1 MTSDQ
6 TRNLRVG
13 GRSSAAKLT
22 ASGPAPARTGE
33 EDRQGRIIT
42 FYSYKGGTGRTMA
55 LANTAWILAANGFRV
70 LTVDWDL
77 EAPGL
82 AKFFHPFLDAA
93 ELADSPGVMTLINDY
108 REEALRETEL
118 HADALLEPERYQ
130 QELLEIGHHPGW
142 HLDFAKVAGH
152 AVPLSWGGFP
162 AGGSIDFLAA
172 GRQDRDY
179 SGTLGSLDWDLFY
192 ERFDGGQFFDA
203 LRADMRK
210 RYDYVLIDSRTGLS
224 DTAEI
229 CTVQMPD
236 DLVVCFTLS
245 DQSIDGASRIAQHI
259 ADRYRDRGIRI
270 LPVPMRI
277 DDFEKDKADAGR
289 ALARIRFDGLPSG
302 LTNEQL
308 VHYWG
313 SVEIPYRPFYAYEE
327 ILATF
332 GDQVGTPTSMLSAC
346 ERLTDVITAGRV
358 ASLPPMDEEVRL
370 RYIEAFTRRRPT
382 VPADIYLSYVPEDR
396 MWADWIEFVLG
407 AAGFRVLPRDVGAGT
422 DARAETERSV
432 DAAYRTVAV
441 LSPAYLRS
449 PHARAL
455 WESVVGSDPSGTRR
469 QLIPVR
475 VGSTPLAAP
484 FSSRNPVDL
493 VNLKE
498 PQALLA
504 LVKALGREEVPAV
517 DTASGPRFPGTQPE
531 IWNVP
536 PRNTYFTG
544 RSELLERLRN
554 QLGGGATAVLPVP
567 QTLYGLGGVGKTQ
580 VALEYA
586 HRFMADYD
594 LVWWVSA
601 EQEDEIQGQMAE
613 LARKMGRASNEP
625 VALATEIALESL
637 RRGERSKRWLL
648 IFDNAD
654 DPGEIRRYFPGG
666 NGHILVTSRNQAWAT
681 HAEALTMDVFTRGE
695 SIDHLTRRTGGA
707 LSRVDADAVAEA
719 VGDLPLAVEV
729 AGAWLKAT
737 STPVAE
743 YIAALQ
749 TEASRVLELGRPVDY
764 PMTVGATWR
773 VSIARLREQSPAA
786 ARMLQ
791 LCAYFAPEPISM
803 SLFYSDQ
810 MIRALVPYDPGL
822 SDKFLLG
829 RVIQAIGR
837 YALAKVDAG
846 TNSIQVH
853 RLVQEVIRSEMTPE
867 EQVDTVHEVHR
878 ILIGARPVTG
888 DTDDPANWPVFEEIW
903 PHLSPSRAHDC
914 DESDTRQ
921 LMIDRVR
928 YLWKRGE
935 FGQAR
940 RMGHLLDEAWTA
952 KLGEDDRQTLL
963 LRFQLA
969 NVMRSQGQYALA
981 VELDKDTLKRQQQVL
996 GAHHPYTLMTAGSL
1010 AADLRA
1016 VGDFDE
1022 ALGLDREALERFR
1035 EQFGEDNPR
1044 TLSCANNLAVD
1055 YRLAGNSKDAQELD
1069 QDTLDRRALVLGP
1082 KHPYTLST
1090 KSNLARDLRESGD
1103 YEGSVTLHQEVAEA
1117 FAEVLDIDV
1126 PEILRNAKSL
1136 AVSLRKVGRQAE
1148 ARRLTKET
1156 YERYLERYGENAPDT
1171 LACALNL
1178 AADYS
1183 AGGDKDA
1190 ARDLAR
1196 QVYVGHQQLYGPE
1209 HPFTLVCANN
1219 LVIYLRGS
1227 GGLAEALELGEATVD
1242 TLTRT
1247 VGADHPYTLNA
1258 MINLANAYGDQ
1269 GRLVEAE
1276 ELEQSAYRGLCERY
1290 GPRHPDAVACQ
1301 ANLAVTLRSQGKVN
1315 QATELRARAVAELI
1329 RQLGEEHPNTVSARG
1344 WKRINRDLEP
1354 QPI

>member
-1 MTSDQ
+1 MAADT
-6 TRNLRVG
+6 TRNLRQG
-13 GRSSAAKLT
+13 GRSAAEPVT
-22 ASGPAPARTGE
+22 EGE
-33 EDRQGRIIT
+33 RAAGRLADEDRQGRIVT

-82 AKFFHPFLDAA
+82 AKFFHPFLDAN
-93 ELADSPGVMTLINDY
+93 ELANASGVMTLINDY

-118 HADALLEPERYQ
+118 HADALLEPELYQ
-130 QELLEIGHHPGW
+130 EELREIGHHPGW

-152 AVPLSWGGFP
+152 ALPLSWNGFP
-162 AGGSIDFLAA
+162 SGGSIDFLAA

-179 SGTLGSLDWDLFY
+179 SGTLSSLDWDLFY
-192 ERFDGGQFFDA
+192 ERFEGGQFFDA
-203 LRADMRK
+203 LRADMRR

-289 ALARIRFDGLPSG
+289 SLARVRFDGLPSELSG
-302 LTNEQL
+302 EETAR
-308 VHYWG
+308 YWG

-332 GDQVGTPTSMLSAC
+332 GDKPGTPTSMLAAC
-346 ERLTDVITAGRV
+346 ERLCEMITQSRV
-358 ASLPPMDEEVRL
+358 GSLPPMEEEVRL
-370 RYIEAFTRRRPT
+370 RYVEAFTRRRPT

-396 MWADWIEFVLG
+396 MWADWIEYVLT

-422 DARAETERSV
+422 DARLETERSV

-449 PHARAL
+449 PQARAL
-455 WESVVGSDPSGTRR
+455 WESVAGSDPSGTRR

-475 VGSTPLAAP
+475 VGNTPLSAP

-493 VNLKE
+493 ANLKE
-498 PQALLA
+498 PQALAA
-504 LVKALGREEVPAV
+504 LVRALGREETPSV
-517 DTASGPRFPGTQPE
+517 DPTNGPRFPGTQPE

-536 PRNTYFTG
+536 PRNSYFTG
-544 RSELLERLRN
+544 RAEMLERLRN

-580 VALEYA
+580 VAQEYA

-601 EQEDEIQGQMAE
+601 EQEEEIQGQLAE
-613 LARKMGRASNEP
+613 LARRMGRATSEP
-625 VALATEIALESL
+625 VALAAEIALEAL
-637 RRGERSKRWLL
+637 RRGERAKRWLL

-654 DPGEIRRYFPGG
+654 EPGEIRRYFPGG

-681 HAEALTMDVFTRGE
+681 QAEVLAMDVFTRGE

-707 LSRVDADAVAEA
+707 LSRPDADAVAEA

-737 STPVAE
+737 GTPVAE
-743 YIAALQ
+743 YVAALQ
-749 TEASRVLELGRPVDY
+749 TEAARVLELGRPVDY

-773 VSIARLREQSPAA
+773 VSITRLRQQSPAA

-803 SLFYSDQ
+803 NLFYSDQ

-846 TNSIQVH
+846 ANSIQVH
-853 RLVQEVIRSEMTPE
+853 RLVQEVIRSEMTVE
-867 EQVDTVHEVHR
+867 EQTDTAHEVHR
-878 ILIGARPVTG
+878 ILTGARPVVG
-888 DTDDPANWPVFEEIW
+888 DTDDPANWPAFEEIW

-940 RMGHLLDEAWTA
+940 RLGHLLDEAWTA
-952 KLGEDDRQTLL
+952 KLGGDDRQTLL

-969 NVMRSQGQYALA
+969 SVMRSQGQYALA
-981 VELDKDTLKRQQQVL
+981 VELDQDTLERQRLLL
-996 GAHHPYTLMTAGSL
+996 GDHHPYTLMTAGSL

-1016 VGDFDE
+1016 VGEFGRALELDKE
-1022 ALGLDREALERFR
+1022 ALDRFR

-1044 TLSCANNLAVD
+1044 TLSCANNLAID
-1055 YRLAGNSKDAQELD
+1055 YRLAGNSRAALELD
-1069 QDTLDRRALVLGP
+1069 RDTLDRRAQVLGP
-1082 KHPYTLST
+1082 KHPYTLTT
-1090 KSNLARDLRESGD
+1090 KSQLARDLREIGD
-1103 YEGSVTLHQEVAEA
+1103 YEASVALHQEVTEA

-1126 PEILRNAKSL
+1126 PELLRNAKSM
-1136 AVSLRKVGRQAE
+1136 AVSLRKAGRQSE

-1196 QVYVGHQQLYGPE
+1196 QVHIGFQRLFGPS
-1209 HPFTLVCANN
+1209 HPFTLACANN

-1227 GGLAEALELGEATVD
+1227 GGVVEAAELGRQTV
-1242 TLTRT
+1242 TSL
-1247 VGADHPYTLNA
+1247 GQALGPEHPYTLNA
-1258 MINLANAYGDQ
+1258 QINLANALADLGE
-1269 GRLVEAE
+1269 VEEAE
-1276 ELEQSAYRGLCERY
+1276 RLEQSAYRGLRERF
-1290 GPRHPDAVACQ
+1290 GPRHPDVVCCQ
-1301 ANLAVTLRSQGKVN
+1301 ANLAITLRAAGRVGE
-1315 QATELRARAVAELI
+1315 AAELRAQVVNELI
-1329 RQLGEEHPNTVSARG
+1329 RQFGEEHPNTISARG

-1354 QPI
+1354 QPV

>member
-1 MTSDQ
+1 
-6 TRNLRVG
+6 
-13 GRSSAAKLT
+13 
-22 ASGPAPARTGE
+22 
-33 EDRQGRIIT
+33 
-42 FYSYKGGTGRTMA
+42 MA

-82 AKFFHPFLDAA
+82 AKFFHPFLDTA
-93 ELADSPGVMTLINDY
+93 ELEEASGVMTLINDY
-108 REEALRETEL
+108 REEALRETEFS
-118 HADALLEPERYQ
+118 ADALLEPERFRQ
-130 QELLEIGHHPGW
+130 QQLEIGHHSGW
-142 HLDFAKVAGH
+142 HLEFAKVAGH
-152 AVPLSWGGFP
+152 AVPLSWSGFP

-259 ADRYRDRGIRI
+259 ANRYRDRGIRI

-302 LTNEQL
+302 LSEEEL
-308 VHYWG
+308 VRYWG

-332 GDQVGTPTSMLSAC
+332 GDKPGTPTTMLSAC
-346 ERLTDVITAGRV
+346 ERLTDMLTEGR
-358 ASLPPMDEEVRL
+358 AATLPLMDEEVRL
-370 RYIEAFTRRRPT
+370 QYIEAFTRRRPT
-382 VPADIYLSYVPEDR
+382 VPADVYLSYVPEDR
-396 MWADWIEFVLG
+396 MWADWIEHVLA
-407 AAGFRVLPRDVGAGT
+407 AAGFRVLPRDVGVGSDT
-422 DARAETERSV
+422 RAETERSV

-449 PHARAL
+449 PQARAL
-455 WESVVGSDPSGTRR
+455 WESVAGSDPSGTRR

-475 VGSTPLAAP
+475 VGGFPLTAP
-484 FSSRNPVDL
+484 FSNRTPVDL

-498 PQALLA
+498 AQARSA
-504 LVKALGREEVPAV
+504 LVKALGREEVPIL
-517 DTASGPRFPGTQPE
+517 DPSSWPRFPGTQPG

-544 RSELLERLRN
+544 RAGMLEQLRN
-554 QLGGGATAVLPVP
+554 QLDGRTTAVLPVP

-580 VALEYA
+580 VAQEYA

-594 LVWWVSA
+594 LVWWISA
-601 EQEDEIQGQMAE
+601 EQEDEIQGQLAE
-613 LARKMGRASNEP
+613 LARKMGLATNEP
-625 VALATEIALESL
+625 VALAADIALEAL
-637 RRGERSKRWLL
+637 RRGEPTQRWLL

-654 DPGEIRRYFPGG
+654 EPTDIRRYFPGG
-666 NGHILVTSRNQAWAT
+666 SGHILVTSRNQAWAT

-695 SIDHLTRRTGGA
+695 SIDHLTRRTGNA

-737 STPVAE
+737 GTPVGE

-749 TEASRVLELGRPVDY
+749 SEAARVLELGRPVDY

-773 VSIARLREQSPAA
+773 VSIARLRQQSPAA

-803 SLFYSDQ
+803 NLFYSDQ
-810 MIRALVPYDPGL
+810 MIRALVPFDPGL

-846 TNSIQVH
+846 ANSIQVH
-853 RLVQEVIRSEMTPE
+853 RLVQEVIRSEMTAE
-867 EQVDTVHEVHR
+867 EQNDTVHEVHR
-878 ILIGARPVTG
+878 ILIGARPVVG
-888 DTDDPANWPVFEEIW
+888 DTDDPANWPAFEEIW

-914 DESDTRQ
+914 DEPDTRQ

-935 FGQAR
+935 FAQAR
-940 RMGHLLDEAWTA
+940 RTGHLLDEAWTA

-969 NVMRSQGQYALA
+969 NVMRSQGQYAGA
-981 VELDKDTLKRQQQVL
+981 VELDEDTLERQKRVL
-996 GAHHPYTLMTAGSL
+996 GEHHPYTLMTAGSL

-1016 VGDFDE
+1016 LGDFGK
-1022 ALGLDREALERFR
+1022 ALELDRQTLERFR

-1044 TLSCANNLAVD
+1044 TLSCANNLAID
-1055 YRLAGNSKDAQELD
+1055 YRLVGDSRAAQELD
-1069 QDTLDRRALVLGP
+1069 QDTLDRRTVVLGA
-1082 KHPYTLST
+1082 KHPYTLSS
-1090 KSNLARDLRESGD
+1090 KSNLARDLREQGD
-1103 YEGSVTLHQEVAEA
+1103 YLRAVTIQQEVVDS

-1136 AVSLRKVGRQAE
+1136 AVSLRKAGRQAE

-1196 QVYVGHQQLYGPE
+1196 QVVIGHQQLFGPE
-1209 HPFTLVCANN
+1209 HPFTLACANN

-1227 GGLAEALELGEATVD
+1227 GGLAEAVTLGEE
-1242 TLTRT
+1242 T
-1247 VGADHPYTLNA
+1247 VGTLARVLGPNHPFTYTA
-1258 MINLANAYGDQ
+1258 MVNLANAYGDQ
-1269 GRLVEAE
+1269 GRLAEAE
-1276 ELEQSAYRGLCERY
+1276 ALERAAHRGLGERY
-1290 GPRHPDAVACQ
+1290 SQRHPDTVSCQ
-1301 ANLAVTLRSQGKVN
+1301 ANLAVTLRAQGKVN
-1315 QATELRARAVAELI
+1315 EAAELRSRAVAEFI
-1329 RQLGEEHPNTVSARG
+1329 RQLGEEHPNTVAARG

-1354 QPI
+1354 QPV

>member
-1 MTSDQ
+1 MSSER
-6 TRNLRVG
+6 TRNLRAV
-13 GRSSAAKLT
+13 GRS
-22 ASGPAPARTGE
+22 GPRPAPPATGPSALD
-33 EDRQGRIIT
+33 EDRQGRIVT

-55 LANTAWILAANGFRV
+55 LANTAWILAANGHRV

-82 AKFFHPFLDAA
+82 AKFFHPFLDPV
-93 ELADSPGVMTLINDY
+93 ELAESPGVMTLINDY

-118 HADALLEPERYQ
+118 HADALLEPERYAEQ
-130 QELLEIGHHPGW
+130 LREIGHHPGW

-152 AVPLSWGGFP
+152 AVPLSWSGFP

-179 SGTLGSLDWDLFY
+179 SGTLGPLDWDLFY

-203 LRADMRK
+203 LRADMRR

-289 ALARIRFDGLPSG
+289 ALARIRFEGLPSG
-302 LTNEQL
+302 LNSEEL

-332 GDQVGTPTSMLSAC
+332 GDQPGTPTTMLSAC
-346 ERLTDVITAGRV
+346 ERLTDALTGGRIS
-358 ASLPPMDEEVRL
+358 ALPPMQEEVRL
-370 RYIEAFTRRRPT
+370 RYVEAFTRRRAT

-396 MWADWIEFVLG
+396 MWADWIEYVLG
-407 AAGFRVLPRDVGAGT
+407 AAGFRVLPRDVGAGADT
-422 DARAETERSV
+422 RVETERSV
-432 DAAYRTVAV
+432 DAAFRTVAV

-449 PHARAL
+449 PQARAL

-475 VGSTPLAAP
+475 VGATPLAAP

-498 PQALLA
+498 PQALAA
-504 LVKALGREEVPAV
+504 LVKALGREEVPGV
-517 DTASGPRFPGTQPE
+517 DTAGGPRFPGTQPE
-531 IWNVP
+531 VWNVP
-536 PRNTYFTG
+536 PRNSYFTG
-544 RSELLERLRN
+544 RAEVLERLRN

-594 LVWWVSA
+594 LVWWISA
-601 EQEDEIQGQMAE
+601 EQEEEIQGQLAE
-613 LARKMGRASNEP
+613 LARRLGRSTNEP
-625 VALATEIALESL
+625 VAHAADLALEAL
-637 RRGERSKRWLL
+637 RRGEKAKRWLL

-654 DPGEIRRYFPGG
+654 EPSEIRRYFPGG
-666 NGHILVTSRNQAWAT
+666 TGHILVTSRNQAWST
-681 HAEALTMDVFTRGE
+681 HAEALVMDVFTRPE
-695 SIDHLTRRTGGA
+695 SIDHLTRRTAGA
-707 LSRVDADAVAEA
+707 LGRSDADAVAEA

-737 STPVAE
+737 GTPVPE
-743 YIAALQ
+743 YIAALRN
-749 TEASRVLELGRPVDY
+749 EAARVLELDRPVDY

-803 SLFYSDQ
+803 NLFYSDQ
-810 MIRALVPYDPGL
+810 MIRALAPYDPGL

-846 TNSIQVH
+846 ANSIQVH
-853 RLVQEVIRSEMTPE
+853 RLVQEVIRSEMTPDDRE
-867 EQVDTVHEVHR
+867 TTIHEVHR
-878 ILIGARPVTG
+878 ILIGARPVVG
-888 DTDDPANWPVFEEIW
+888 DTDDPANWPSFEEIW

-914 DESDTRQ
+914 DEPDTRQ

-935 FGQAR
+935 YAQAR
-940 RMGHLLDEAWTA
+940 RIGHLLDEAWTA

-969 NVMRSQGQYALA
+969 NVMRSQGQYASA
-981 VELDKDTLKRQQQVL
+981 MELDEDTLERQRRVL
-996 GAHHPYTLMTAGSL
+996 GPFHPYTLMTAGSL
-1010 AADLRA
+1010 SADRR
-1016 VGDFDE
+1016 
-1022 ALGLDREALERFR
+1022 ALGEFARALELDREILERFR
-1035 EQFGEDNPR
+1035 EQFGEDHPR
-1044 TLSCANNLAVD
+1044 TLSIANNLAID
-1055 YRLAGNSKDAQELD
+1055 FRLVGDSKAAQELD
-1069 QDTLDRRALVLGP
+1069 QDTLDRRTMVLGP
-1082 KHPYTLST
+1082 KHPYTLSS
-1090 KSNLARDLRESGD
+1090 KSNLARDLREQGD
-1103 YEGSVTLHQEVAEA
+1103 YEGSVTIHQEVDAAYSET
-1117 FAEVLDIDV
+1117 LDIDV
-1126 PEILRNAKSL
+1126 PEILRNAKAL
-1136 AVSLRKVGRQAE
+1136 AVALRKSGRQAE

-1196 QVYVGHQQLYGPE
+1196 QVFVGHQQLFGHA
-1209 HPFTLVCANN
+1209 HPFTLACANN

-1227 GGLAEALELGEATVD
+1227 EGLTEALELGRTTVATLNQV
-1242 TLTRT
+1242 L
-1247 VGADHPYTLNA
+1247 GADHPFTLNG
-1258 MINLANAYGDQ
+1258 MINLANVYGDL
-1269 GRLVEAE
+1269 GHLGEAE
-1276 ELEQSAYRGLCERY
+1276 SLEQAAHRGLVGRY
-1290 GPRHPDAVACQ
+1290 SARHPDAVVCQ
-1301 ANLAVTLRSQGKVN
+1301 ANLAVTLRAQGRVN
-1315 QATELRARAVAELI
+1315 QAAELRSKAVTEFI
-1329 RQLGEEHPNTVSARG
+1329 RQLGEEHPNTVAARG

-1354 QPI
+1354 QPV

>member
-13 GRSSAAKLT
+13 GRSSASAQR
-22 ASGPAPARTGE
+22 APGSVPPAD

-93 ELADSPGVMTLINDY
+93 ELDAAPGVMTLINDY

-118 HADALLEPERYQ
+118 HADPLSEPERYQ
-130 QELLEIGHHPGW
+130 QELHDIGHHPGW

-152 AVPLSWGGFP
+152 ALPLSWGGFP
-162 AGGSIDFLAA
+162 PGGSIDFLAA

-203 LRADMRK
+203 LRDDMRK

-289 ALARIRFDGLPSG
+289 SLARIRFDGLPSG
-302 LTNEQL
+302 FSDEQL

-332 GDQVGTPTSMLSAC
+332 GDKPGTPTTMLSAC
-346 ERLTDVITAGRV
+346 ERLTDMVTQGRV
-358 ASLPPMDEEVRL
+358 SSLPLMDEEIRL
-370 RYIEAFTRRRPT
+370 RYIEAFTRRRPA

-396 MWADWIEFVLG
+396 MWADWIEHVLT
-407 AAGFRVLPRDVGAGT
+407 ASGFRVLPRDVGAGSDT
-422 DARAETERSV
+422 RAETERSV
-432 DAAYRTVAV
+432 DAAFRTVAV

-449 PHARAL
+449 PQARAL

-475 VGSTPLAAP
+475 VGSTSLTAP

-498 PQALLA
+498 PQARLA
-504 LVKALGREEVPAV
+504 LVKALGREEVPV
-517 DTASGPRFPGTQPE
+517 LDQSSGPRFPGTQPA

-544 RSELLERLRN
+544 RAEVLERLRN
-554 QLGGGATAVLPVP
+554 QLDGRTTAVLPVP

-580 VALEYA
+580 VAQEYA

-594 LVWWVSA
+594 LVWWVAA
-601 EQEDEIQGQMAE
+601 EQEEEIQGQLAE
-613 LARKMGRASNEP
+613 LARKLGRATNEP
-625 VALATEIALESL
+625 VALAADLALEAL
-637 RRGERSKRWLL
+637 RRGDQAKRWLL

-654 DPGEIRRYFPGG
+654 EPAEIRRYFPGG
-666 NGHILVTSRNQAWAT
+666 SGHILVTSRNQAWST

-695 SIDHLTRRTGGA
+695 SIDHLTRRTDGA
-707 LSRVDADAVAEA
+707 LSRHDADAVAEA

-737 STPVAE
+737 GTPVGD

-749 TEASRVLELGRPVDY
+749 SEAARVLELGRPVGY

-803 SLFYSDQ
+803 NLFYSDQ

-846 TNSIQVH
+846 ANSIQVH
-853 RLVQEVIRSEMTPE
+853 RLVQEVIRSEMTAE
-867 EQVDTVHEVHR
+867 EQEETVHEVHR
-878 ILIGARPVTG
+878 ILIGARPVVG
-888 DTDDPANWPVFEEIW
+888 DTDEPANWPIFEEIW

-935 FGQAR
+935 FAQAR

-969 NVMRSQGQYALA
+969 NVMRSQGQYAA
-981 VELDKDTLKRQQQVL
+981 AMELDESTLERQKRVL
-996 GAHHPYTLMTAGSL
+996 GEQHPYTLMTAGSL
-1010 AADLRA
+1010 GADRRA
-1016 VGDFDE
+1016 LGDFSK
-1022 ALGLDREALERFR
+1022 ALELDRETLERFR

-1044 TLSCANNLAVD
+1044 TLSCANNLAID
-1055 YRLAGNSKDAQELD
+1055 YRLVGDSRAAQELD
-1069 QDTLDRRALVLGP
+1069 QDTLDRRTQVLGP
-1082 KHPYTLST
+1082 KHPYTLSS
-1090 KSNLARDLRESGD
+1090 KSNLARDLREAGD
-1103 YEGSVTLHQEVAEA
+1103 YERSVTLHQEVVEA
-1117 FAEVLDIDV
+1117 YAEVLDIDV

-1136 AVSLRKVGRQAE
+1136 AVSLRKAGRQAE

-1196 QVYVGHQQLYGPE
+1196 QVYVGHQQLFGE
-1209 HPFTLVCANN
+1209 QHPFTLACANN

-1227 GGLAEALELGEATVD
+1227 GSVQEAVELGLETVG
-1242 TLTRT
+1242 TLTR
-1247 VGADHPYTLNA
+1247 VLGADHPFTLNS
-1258 MINLANAYGDQ
+1258 MINLANAHGDL
-1269 GRLVEAE
+1269 GHFAEAE
-1276 ELEQSAYRGLCERY
+1276 RLEQAAYRGLCDRY
-1290 GPRHPDAVACQ
+1290 SPRHPDAVACQ
-1301 ANLAVTLRSQGKVN
+1301 ANLAITLRGAGRGNQG
-1315 QATELRARAVAELI
+1315 AELRARAVAEFI
-1329 RQLGEEHPNTVSARG
+1329 RLLGEEHPNTISARG

-1354 QPI
+1354 QPV

>member
-1 MTSDQ
+1 M
-6 TRNLRVG
+6 
-13 GRSSAAKLT
+13 
-22 ASGPAPARTGE
+22 
-33 EDRQGRIIT
+33 
-42 FYSYKGGTGRTMA
+42 
-55 LANTAWILAANGFRV
+55 
-70 LTVDWDL
+70 
-77 EAPGL
+77 
-82 AKFFHPFLDAA
+82 
-93 ELADSPGVMTLINDY
+93 
-108 REEALRETEL
+108 
-118 HADALLEPERYQ
+118 
-130 QELLEIGHHPGW
+130 
-142 HLDFAKVAGH
+142 
-152 AVPLSWGGFP
+152 
-162 AGGSIDFLAA
+162 
-172 GRQDRDY
+172 
-179 SGTLGSLDWDLFY
+179 
-192 ERFDGGQFFDA
+192 
-203 LRADMRK
+203 
-210 RYDYVLIDSRTGLS
+210 
-224 DTAEI
+224 
-229 CTVQMPD
+229 
-236 DLVVCFTLS
+236 
-245 DQSIDGASRIAQHI
+245 
-259 ADRYRDRGIRI
+259 
-270 LPVPMRI
+270 
-277 DDFEKDKADAGR
+277 
-289 ALARIRFDGLPSG
+289 
-302 LTNEQL
+302 
-308 VHYWG
+308 
-313 SVEIPYRPFYAYEE
+313 EIPYRPFYAYEE

-332 GDQVGTPTSMLSAC
+332 GDKPGTPTTMLSAC
-346 ERLTDVITAGRV
+346 ERLTDMITAGRV
-358 ASLPPMDEEVRL
+358 SSLPAMEEEVRL
-370 RYIEAFTRRRPT
+370 HYMEAFTRRRPV

-396 MWADWIEFVLG
+396 MWADWIEYVLG
-407 AAGFRVLPRDVGAGT
+407 AAGFRVLPRDVGAGADT
-422 DARAETERSV
+422 RADTERSV
-432 DAAYRTVAV
+432 DSAFRTVAV

-449 PHARAL
+449 PQARAL

-498 PQALLA
+498 PQALAA
-504 LVKALGREEVPAV
+504 LVKALGREEVPAIDPAV
-517 DTASGPRFPGTQPE
+517 GPRFPGTQPE

-536 PRNTYFTG
+536 PRNSYFTG
-544 RSELLERLRN
+544 RAELLERLRN
-554 QLGGGATAVLPVP
+554 QLGGGTTAVLPVP

-580 VALEYA
+580 VAQEYA

-601 EQEDEIQGQMAE
+601 EQEEEIQGQLAE
-613 LARKMGRASNEP
+613 LARKMGRATNEP
-625 VALATEIALESL
+625 VQLAADIALDAL
-637 RRGERSKRWLL
+637 RRGDRAKRWLL

-654 DPGEIRRYFPGG
+654 EPSEIRRYFPGG
-666 NGHILVTSRNQAWAT
+666 SGHILVTSRNQAWST

-707 LSRVDADAVAEA
+707 LSRIDADAVAEA

-737 STPVAE
+737 GTPVAD
-743 YIAALQ
+743 YITALQ
-749 TEASRVLELGRPVDY
+749 SEAARVLELGRPVDY

-773 VSIARLREQSPAA
+773 VSIARLRQQSPAA

-803 SLFYSDQ
+803 NLFYSDQ
-810 MIRALVPYDPGL
+810 MIRALVSYDPGL

-846 TNSIQVH
+846 ANSIQVH

-867 EQVDTVHEVHR
+867 EQNDTVHEVHR
-878 ILIGARPVTG
+878 ILIGARPVVG
-888 DTDDPANWPVFEEIW
+888 DTDDPSNWPAFEEIW

-935 FGQAR
+935 FAQAR

-969 NVMRSQGQYALA
+969 NVMRSQGQYAEA
-981 VELDKDTLKRQQQVL
+981 MELDEDTLERQKRVL
-996 GAHHPYTLMTAGSL
+996 GEQHPYTLMTAGSL
-1010 AADLRA
+1010 GADRRA
-1016 VGDFDE
+1016 LGDFQL
-1022 ALGLDREALERFR
+1022 ALELDRDILERFR

-1044 TLSCANNLAVD
+1044 TLSIANNLAID
-1055 YRLAGNSKDAQELD
+1055 YRLVGDSSSAQALD
-1069 QDTLDRRALVLGP
+1069 QDTLDRRSLVLGP
-1082 KHPYTLST
+1082 KHPYTLSS
-1090 KSNLARDLRESGD
+1090 KSNLARDLREGGD
-1103 YEGSVTLHQEVAEA
+1103 YEGSVTIHQEVVEA
-1117 FAEVLDIDV
+1117 YAEVLNIDV

-1136 AVSLRKVGRQAE
+1136 AVSLRKAGRQAE

-1196 QVYVGHQQLYGPE
+1196 QVYVGHQQLFGEE
-1209 HPFTLVCANN
+1209 HPFTLACANN

-1227 GGLAEALELGEATVD
+1227 GSVQEAIDLGLE
-1242 TLTRT
+1242 T
-1247 VGADHPYTLNA
+1247 VGTLRRVLGPDHPFTLNG
-1258 MINLANAYGDQ
+1258 MINLANAHGDL
-1269 GRLVEAE
+1269 GHFAEAE
-1276 ELEQSAYRGLCERY
+1276 ELEQAAYRGLCDRY
-1290 GPRHPDAVACQ
+1290 SPRHPDAVACQ
-1301 ANLAVTLRSQGKVN
+1301 ANLAITLRAAGRGN
-1315 QATELRARAVAELI
+1315 QAAELRSRAVAEFI

-1354 QPI
+1354 QPV